1 MTGMRRTD
9 TSRFDLRSAV
19 LRSASY
25 RVVTAA
31 IAAAGLIVGSAIAGC
46 AIGSPT
52 ASPSAD
58 SSVSTGAATSIAARS
73 GQRIVLRFDQ
83 EVVAAT
89 LADTTAGREF
99 ADLLP
104 LTLDLRDPMGQ
115 AKSGRLPA
123 PIDTTDATT
132 VIDPDTGGIYYVPD
146 RAIIAIYY
154 DDLGHTV
161 PPPGLVAV
169 GFLDAGTDTDAGA
182 HSGAG
187 VAAVAD
193 AGNRMRVLIDLADRS
208 SS

>member
-1 MTGMRRTD
+1 MPAIPTAPSSRSNRR
-9 TSRFDLRSAV
+9 RAV
-19 LRSASY
+19 LRSASD
-25 RVVTAA
+25 RAVTAA
-31 IAAAGLIVGSAIAGC
+31 IAAAFLVVSSAMAGC

-52 ASPSAD
+52 ASPGAD
-58 SSVSTGAATSIAARS
+58 SSVSTGAATGAAAPS

-89 LADTTAGREF
+89 LADTTPGREF

-123 PIDTTDATT
+123 PIDTAGTAT
-132 VIDPDTGGIYYVPD
+132 VLDPDTAGIYYVPD
-146 RAIIAIYY
+146 RAMIAVYY

-161 PPPGLVAV
+161 PAPGLVPL
-169 GFLDAGTDTDAGA
+169 GSLDADDDADPHQG
-182 HSGAG
+182 G

-193 AGNRMRVLIDLADRS
+193 AGNRVRVLIDLADRRS
-208 SS
+208 S

>member
-1 MTGMRRTD
+1 M
-9 TSRFDLRSAV
+9 
-19 LRSASY
+19 
-25 RVVTAA
+25 
-31 IAAAGLIVGSAIAGC
+31 AGC
-46 AIGSPT
+46 AIGSAT
-52 ASPSAD
+52 ASPGAD
-58 SSVSTGAATSIAARS
+58 SSVSTGAATGVAAPS

-123 PIDTTDATT
+123 PIDTAGAKT
-132 VIDPDTGGIYYVPD
+132 VIDPNTGGIYYVPD
-146 RAIIAIYY
+146 RAMIAIYY

-169 GFLDAGTDTDAGA
+169 GSLDAGTDFDAGA
-182 HSGAG
+182 GPGAG
-187 VAAVAD
+187 VAAVGRRREPDESSHRPGRPQQLVTPHPAFSPSSQK
-193 AGNRMRVLIDLADRS
+193 GVRMRSRS
-208 SS
+208 QPSQSA

>member
-1 MTGMRRTD
+1 MPEIRTAHWRR
-9 TSRFDLRSAV
+9 SDLRAAV
-19 LRSASY
+19 LRSAPY

-31 IAAAGLIVGSAIAGC
+31 IAAAGLVASSAMAGC

-52 ASPSAD
+52 ASPGTD
-58 SSVSTGAATSIAARS
+58 SSVSTGAATGAAAPS

-83 EVVAAT
+83 AVVAAT
-89 LADTTAGREF
+89 LVDTTVGREF

-123 PIDTTDATT
+123 PIDTAGAATVT
-132 VIDPDTGGIYYVPD
+132 DPDTAGIYYVPD
-146 RAIIAIYY
+146 RAMVAIYY
-154 DDLGHTV
+154 DDIGHTV

-169 GFLDAGTDTDAGA
+169 GSLDARTDTDAGA
-182 HSGAG
+182 DPGSG